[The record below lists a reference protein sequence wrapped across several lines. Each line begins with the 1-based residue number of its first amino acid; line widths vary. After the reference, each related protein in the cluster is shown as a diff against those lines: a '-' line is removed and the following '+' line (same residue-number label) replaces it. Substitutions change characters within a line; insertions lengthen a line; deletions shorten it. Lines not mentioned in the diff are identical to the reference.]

1 MVAPLAAKFLGAVTI
16 ALIGE
21 ITVIS
26 AEFLAHADRR
36 SADTKINNNALKK
49 TSSKM
54 FQLPYLKSNKI
65 NLSISSFYRGNSSIV
80 AS

>member
-21 ITVIS
+21 MTVIS
-26 AEFLAHADRR
+26 AEFLAHADKR
-36 SADTKINNNALKK
+36 SADAKINNNAFKK

-54 FQLPYLKSNKI
+54 FQVLYLKSNKI
-65 NLSISSFYRGNSSIV
+65 NVSVSSFYRGNSSIV
-80 AS
+80 TS